1 MIDIIALICRRGFF
15 IASGRKDED
24 INNAPLSQAT
34 GHWANPQ
41 RRIHSQIRKTKKI
54 GLKTCF
60 YSSWLEL
67 KYIDRNRR
75 GRQILHN
82 LVANYDPQAAITE
95 MRRPGAKS
103 MESMALAGAGLQML
117 T

>member
-41 RRIHSQIRKTKKI
+41 RRIRSQTRRTKKI

-60 YSSWLEL
+60 CSSWLGKIKQALTIYKED
-67 KYIDRNRR
+67 I
-75 GRQILHN
+75 RQRLED
-82 LVANYDPQAAITE
+82 YDPE
-95 MRRPGAKS
+95 AK
-103 MESMALAGAGLQML
+103 
-117 T
+117 